1 MPKRSSVFCACI
13 EKWFILE
20 WTNNIK
26 WKHVSIIALLLWWFV
41 EKKKKMFTETNS
53 LNKYKTWTFLIFYNI
68 LMDLKNIIIY
78 NHYYIIIINVPFQRF
93 VVVIVVFCSRI
104 YIFSRFLFFN
114 FILQIIF
121 EIVSLKEY

>member
-1 MPKRSSVFCACI
+1 
-13 EKWFILE
+13 
-20 WTNNIK
+20 
-26 WKHVSIIALLLWWFV
+26 
-41 EKKKKMFTETNS
+41 
-53 LNKYKTWTFLIFYNI
+53 
-68 LMDLKNIIIY
+68 MDLKNIIIY
-78 NHYYIIIINVPFQRF
+78 NHYYIIIINVPFQHF